1 MNKCVVFDLDET
13 IGHFAQLY
21 QISKIFE
28 TNKHNK
34 LIKQHIISLYK
45 HFYNIF
51 RPGIFTLL
59 AYTQFLK
66 EKHNIGAVLYT
77 NTTMDDIWISAF
89 LEYTYSMVKLE
100 FDFVINLNSKCRTST
115 RKNLNDLYKCASS
128 LNKMSSIIVIDNK
141 KHKHLLD
148 KNITYVLVKNYF
160 FIHKNNTIWEK
171 LHNIF
176 KLEITQNLEP
186 NIINDDYNDILKKS
200 TKNEILDIIS
210 KLKIF
215 SKY

>member
-21 QISKIFE
+21 QITKIFE
-28 TNKHNK
+28 TNTHNK
-34 LIKQHIISLYK
+34 LIKQHIVSLYK

-66 EKHNIGAVLYT
+66 EKYNISVVLYT
-77 NTTMDDIWISAF
+77 NTIMDDIWISAF

-100 FDFVINLNSKCRTST
+100 FDFVINLNSKCRTSL
-115 RKNLNDLYKCASS
+115 RKNLSDLYKCSSS

-141 KHKHLLD
+141 KHKNLLD
-148 KNITYVLVKNYF
+148 KNITYVLVKNYY

-186 NIINDDYNDILKKS
+186 NIINNDYNDILKKS

>member
-28 TNKHNK
+28 TKKDIK

-66 EKHNIGAVLYT
+66 EKYNIATVLYT
-77 NTTMDDIWISAF
+77 NTIMNDIWISAF

-100 FDFVINLNSKCRTST
+100 FDFIIDLNSKCRTTT
-115 RKNLNDLYKCASS
+115 RKNLYDLYNCVSS

-148 KNITYVLVKNYF
+148 KNITYILVNNYY
-160 FIHKNNTIWEK
+160 FIHDNNKIWEK
-171 LHNIF
+171 LHKLFNLEVTQ
-176 KLEITQNLEP
+176 KLES

-200 TKNEILDIIS
+200 TRNEILDIIS

>member
-1 MNKCVVFDLDET
+1 
-13 IGHFAQLY
+13 
-21 QISKIFE
+21 
-28 TNKHNK
+28 
-34 LIKQHIISLYK
+34 
-45 HFYNIF
+45 
-51 RPGIFTLL
+51 
-59 AYTQFLK
+59 
-66 EKHNIGAVLYT
+66 
-77 NTTMDDIWISAF
+77 
-89 LEYTYSMVKLE
+89 
-100 FDFVINLNSKCRTST
+100 
-115 RKNLNDLYKCASS
+115 
-128 LNKMSSIIVIDNK
+128 MSSIIVIDNK